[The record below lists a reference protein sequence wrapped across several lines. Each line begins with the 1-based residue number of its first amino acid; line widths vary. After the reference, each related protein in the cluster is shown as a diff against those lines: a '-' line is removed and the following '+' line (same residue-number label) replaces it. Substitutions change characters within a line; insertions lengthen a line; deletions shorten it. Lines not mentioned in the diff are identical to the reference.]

1 MEMAFAAQIL
11 PEFRA
16 YGRQSGNYW
25 LINIKMPA
33 DCFVPQPVACRI
45 PSSKFV
51 LRLAEPQ
58 QVFQVVINGR
68 KAR

>member
-33 DCFVPQPVACRI
+33 DCFVPRLVTENAPPVIDLSACSNKR
-45 PSSKFV
+45 V
-51 LRLAEPQ
+51 
-58 QVFQVVINGR
+58 G
-68 KAR
+68 